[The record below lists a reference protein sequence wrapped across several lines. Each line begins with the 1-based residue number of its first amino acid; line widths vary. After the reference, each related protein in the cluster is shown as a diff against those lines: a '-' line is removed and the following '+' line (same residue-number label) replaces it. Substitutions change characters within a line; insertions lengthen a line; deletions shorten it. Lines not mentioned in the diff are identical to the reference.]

1 MQISDDLSTSHMVRL
16 QELNEWRGTAAAA
29 SSAASAA
36 AAAALPV
43 PEQDTFKYHFFE
55 RIVREGADPASAP
68 PTPPSGPLPYERVV
82 TESRGG
88 LVAEG
93 NMRSK
98 VCRRLSMTV
107 PVAARVIEAFMRKTG
122 AKLGGV
128 YVTCN
133 AGQCFSCEPVTSAH
147 FILGDLLV
155 VDAAH
160 SPCRFDETMTLKED
174 YDFTAQHLH
183 EHGTVCRVR
192 RQGAAAA
199 ATPASLLLLGPLL
212 LLLLLLASRPTSPR
226 LSQVN
231 RMLINPTHRTNAGGA
246 VDDRDASGA
255 KEDANIAILRRKW
268 GAKAFADGRR
278 AHEVVMKG
286 DKVKLQPGQ
295 AARPGA
301 ALAVG

>member
-1 MQISDDLSTSHMVRL
+1 MVRL

-183 EHGTVCRVR
+183 EHGKVCRVSRQCCCCCCHAR
-192 RQGAAAA
+192 RD
-199 ATPASLLLLGPLL
+199 LGPLL
-212 LLLLLLASRPTSPR
+212 LLLLLLATSPR